1 MGPTTQNWSQFL
13 NLRKEGPVTGQD
25 PEWKEDRL
33 PDVIIFTL
41 GYHFSGLSV
50 KDFGKKVEGIFSTFD
65 AQMETIKSSGETL
78 PLLHYMLNIMPAP
91 DLIPASHRDDIPH
104 RTFINEYRKNEAV
117 LNAAL
122 NSKHIQIIDFMSIEL
137 PFNDKGDHRDA
148 VHLGSSRVKDLLSDA
163 VLIALCNVNSS
174 GTALQSLGNISC
186 Q

>member
-65 AQMETIKSSGETL
+65 AQMETIISSGHLERRF
-78 PLLHYMLNIMPAP
+78 HYYI
-91 DLIPASHRDDIPH
+91 
-104 RTFINEYRKNEAV
+104 T
-117 LNAAL
+117 
-122 NSKHIQIIDFMSIEL
+122 
-137 PFNDKGDHRDA
+137 
-148 VHLGSSRVKDLLSDA
+148 
-163 VLIALCNVNSS
+163 C
-174 GTALQSLGNISC
+174 
-186 Q
+186 